1 MTIAIAR
8 RVDAP
13 RTRAAVDRSSRT
25 PSGAVKRPPLRAVP
39 RPRAAANAM
48 FVLVGM
54 IGVLMLAA
62 VVLHTRLAER
72 QLEIDQLQDEV
83 TAAQERFDVLRQQRA
98 ELSSPNRLAL
108 EAAALRMQDGA
119 DSDFLEIDGATYAEV
134 IVAVGPDGADAT
146 IADEV
151 DPLDQV
157 RRVRQAAG
165 D

>member
-1 MTIAIAR
+1 MTAAVAR

-13 RTRAAVDRSSRT
+13 RTRTATDRSSRT
-25 PSGAVKRPPLRAVP
+25 PSHAVKRPQLRAIP

-48 FVLVGM
+48 FVLVGV

-62 VVLHTRLAER
+62 VMLHTRLAER
-72 QLEIDQLQDEV
+72 QLEIDDLQERV

-108 EAAALRMQDGA
+108 EASSLQMSTATDRQ
-119 DSDFLEIDGATYAEV
+119 FLEVEGATYAQV
-134 IVAVGPDGADAT
+134 VVAVGPGGADVT

-157 RRVRQAAG
+157 RRVREAAN